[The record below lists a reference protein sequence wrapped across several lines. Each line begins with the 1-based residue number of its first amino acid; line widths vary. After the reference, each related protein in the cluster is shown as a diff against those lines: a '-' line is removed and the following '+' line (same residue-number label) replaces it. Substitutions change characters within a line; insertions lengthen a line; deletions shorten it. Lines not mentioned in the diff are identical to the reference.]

1 MQILQPQLSFR
12 PIKAKDER
20 LLLEIYSGTRAD
32 EMALV
37 PDWPEEAKSAFL
49 INQFTAQHA
58 FYQQNYPN
66 AEYLIILIEG
76 EAAGRLYI
84 DRRPDDIH
92 IIDITIL
99 PPFRDSGYGAY
110 ILNTLMDEAT
120 AAGKT
125 VSIYVEKSN
134 RAMKLYE
141 RLGFSV
147 TDDSNSVYSFMKCKP
162 LS

>member
-1 MQILQPQLSFR
+1 
-12 PIKAKDER
+12 
-20 LLLEIYSGTRAD
+20 
-32 EMALV
+32 MALV